1 MCRRCRI
8 ASLQRRHFE
17 IFRQFHAV
25 EVVRIAYC
33 IGNRTSTRG
42 VENRIVSALRQLEPD
57 SVERLKTHI
66 AVKGDI
72 AVDPT
77 TAALISRPT
86 GKEIAALR
94 KRIIPQVE
102 WVFLGI
108 GNCHQIFAFQ
118 RTAVAV
124 ERDGV
129 LRLLALVRAG
139 VGFLRRLRWDQ
150 REQHQDHA
158 QAEYA
163 YLSTVHPNF
172 PLVFK
177 VILFPVQRGTGEA
190 YAFLFFQYVVPFG
203 QKQYAGW

>member
-1 MCRRCRI
+1 MCRRRRI

-57 SVERLKTHI
+57 SVECLNAYITVNGAI
-66 AVKGDI
+66 AVCE
-72 AVDPT
+72 PP
-77 TAALISRPT
+77 AALISRPT

-108 GNCHQIFAFQ
+108 GNCHLIFAFQ

-129 LRLLALVRAG
+129 RLLALVRAG

-150 REQHQDHA
+150 REQQPPGPC
-158 QAEYA
+158 
-163 YLSTVHPNF
+163 S
-172 PLVFK
+172 
-177 VILFPVQRGTGEA
+177 G
-190 YAFLFFQYVVPFG
+190 
-203 QKQYAGW
+203 

>member
-1 MCRRCRI
+1 MCRRRRI

-42 VENRIVSALRQLEPD
+42 VENRIFTALRQLEPD

-108 GNCHQIFAFQ
+108 GNCHLIFAFQ

-129 LRLLALVRAG
+129 RLLALVRAG

-150 REQHQDHA
+150 REQQPPGPC
-158 QAEYA
+158 
-163 YLSTVHPNF
+163 S
-172 PLVFK
+172 
-177 VILFPVQRGTGEA
+177 G
-190 YAFLFFQYVVPFG
+190 
-203 QKQYAGW
+203 

>member
-1 MCRRCRI
+1 MCRRRRI

-33 IGNRTSTRG
+33 IGNRTGTRG
-42 VENRIVSALRQLEPD
+42 VENRIFTALRQLEPD
-57 SVERLKTHI
+57 SVECLNAYITVKGAI
-66 AVKGDI
+66 AVRE
-72 AVDPT
+72 PP
-77 TAALISRPT
+77 TAALIGRPT
-86 GKEIAALR
+86 DKKISALH
-94 KRIIPQVE
+94 KQIVPQVE

-129 LRLLALVRAG
+129 RLLALVRAG

-150 REQHQDHA
+150 REQQPPGPC
-158 QAEYA
+158 
-163 YLSTVHPNF
+163 S
-172 PLVFK
+172 
-177 VILFPVQRGTGEA
+177 G
-190 YAFLFFQYVVPFG
+190 
-203 QKQYAGW
+203 

>member
-1 MCRRCRI
+1 MCRRRHI

-57 SVERLKTHI
+57 SVECLNAYI

-72 AVDPT
+72 AVDPP
-77 TAALISRPT
+77 TAALIGRPT
-86 GKEIAALR
+86 DKEIAALR
-94 KRIIPQVE
+94 KRILLKVE
-102 WVFLGI
+102 RFFLRI
-108 GNCHQIFAFQ
+108 GDCHHIFAIQ

-124 ERDGV
+124 ERNGV

-150 REQHQDHA
+150 REQQPPGPC
-158 QAEYA
+158 
-163 YLSTVHPNF
+163 S
-172 PLVFK
+172 
-177 VILFPVQRGTGEA
+177 G
-190 YAFLFFQYVVPFG
+190 
-203 QKQYAGW
+203 

>member
-1 MCRRCRI
+1 MKESAYFRAGLFPFIVNI
-8 ASLQRRHFE
+8 AIIAAPIIILVARFSTRYRHRK
-17 IFRQFHAV
+17 IIGQFHTVKVSDAAV
-25 EVVRIAYC
+25 SVLNFAVIC
-33 IGNRTSTRG
+33 TK
-42 VENRIVSALRQLEPD
+42 NRIVSALRQLEPD

-66 AVKGDI
+66 AVKGNI

-94 KRIIPQVE
+94 KQIIPQVE

-118 RTAVAV
+118 RTAVAL

-139 VGFLRRLRWDQ
+139 AGFLRRLRWDQ
-150 REQHQDHA
+150 REQQPPG
-158 QAEYA
+158 
-163 YLSTVHPNF
+163 SCS
-172 PLVFK
+172 
-177 VILFPVQRGTGEA
+177 G
-190 YAFLFFQYVVPFG
+190 
-203 QKQYAGW
+203 

>member
-1 MCRRCRI
+1 MHPIVGHKFFALVVNHAGIAVTTPERHLLRRRRI

-57 SVERLKTHI
+57 SGERLKTHI
-66 AVKGDI
+66 AVKGNI

-94 KRIIPQVE
+94 KQIIPQVE

-108 GNCHQIFAFQ
+108 GNCQHIFAIQ

-124 ERDGV
+124 KRNGV

-150 REQHQDHA
+150 REQQPPGPC
-158 QAEYA
+158 
-163 YLSTVHPNF
+163 S
-172 PLVFK
+172 
-177 VILFPVQRGTGEA
+177 G
-190 YAFLFFQYVVPFG
+190 
-203 QKQYAGW
+203 